1 MATLVNYYDCDSA
14 RLGTGVP
21 SCDIPTGV
29 PTGFFLV
36 PKSWRLDTETE
47 TFDQAYI
54 TEQIKAGLMIP
65 FLGAINFTDNSE
77 ESVIYT
83 TQLGV
88 KLLARDGKPEF
99 MFDFSKGYCFH
110 SAAFSYNSFGSYDV
124 ILTYDNG
131 VIFMAKSTATTM
143 KGHTAGLV
151 NTGNF
156 VHRDGAESEKSLITI
171 QLLNALE
178 YNTQGALLDPASNG
192 FDVDAVNG
200 IIDVAI
206 EFSGSGT
213 DYVATIKAACNSAID
228 IIATDAADLR
238 WTGLDA
244 GDSAVTVQTVVY
256 DSLTGTFAITASAT
270 LIASIATLGL
280 QLISAGPPIEPVAE
294 IPAASAILYK
304 GSAQITP

>member
-1 MATLVNYYDCDSA
+1 MSTLVNFFDCNSA
-14 RLGTGVP
+14 RLGTGTP

-36 PKSWRLDTETE
+36 PKTWRLDTTTE
-47 TFDQAYI
+47 TFDSAYI
-54 TEQIKAGLMIP
+54 TAQIKAGTMIP

-99 MFDFSKGYCFH
+99 TFDFSKGYCFH

-131 VIFMAKSTATTM
+131 VVFMAKATATSL

-156 VHRDGAESEKSLITI
+156 VHRDGAESEKSLVMI
-171 QLLNALE
+171 QLTNPNE
-178 YNTQGALLDPASNG
+178 YNSQGALLDPVSNG
-192 FDVDAVNG
+192 FDIEAVNG
-200 IIDVAI
+200 IIDVAVG
-206 EFSGSGT
+206 FTGSGT
-213 DYVATIKAACNSAID
+213 DYVATITAACNSAID
-228 IIATDAADLR
+228 ISAIDAADLR
-238 WTGLDA
+238 WTGLVA

-256 DSLTGTFAITASAT
+256 DSVARTFAVTASAT
-270 LIASIATLGL
+270 LVASVATLGL
-280 QLISAGPPIEPVAE
+280 QLISAGPPLEPVAE
-294 IPAASAILYK
+294 IPASSGILYK
-304 GSAQITP
+304 GSGKIS